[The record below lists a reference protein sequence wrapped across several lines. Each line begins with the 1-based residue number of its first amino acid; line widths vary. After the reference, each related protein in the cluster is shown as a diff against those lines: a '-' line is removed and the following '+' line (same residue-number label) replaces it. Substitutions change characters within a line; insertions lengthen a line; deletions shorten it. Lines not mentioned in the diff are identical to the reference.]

1 MRRGTN
7 PLAVLLMVVI
17 FVVAIVVAL
26 IVRNNLPASVAQF
39 KDLIFWGIVIVIG
52 GVGGVLI
59 GKNMNKR

>member
-7 PLAVLLMVVI
+7 PLAVLLMVVV
-17 FVVAIVVAL
+17 FVAAIVVAL
-26 IVRNNLPASVAQF
+26 IVRNNLPASVSQF

>member
-7 PLAVLLMVVI
+7 PLAVLLMVVV
-17 FVVAIVVAL
+17 FVVAIVAAF
-26 IVRNNLPASVAQF
+26 IVRNVLPTSVSQF
-39 KDLIFWGIVIVIG
+39 KDLIFWGIVILIG

>member
-17 FVVAIVVAL
+17 FIVSIVVAF
-26 IVRNNLPASVAQF
+26 IVRNVLPDSVSNF